1 MAERAISLPFSL
13 SSYGTIQSTQ
23 SQSKIWSDRVLSV
36 LGTMLGERV
45 MFPDFGTNIPRL
57 LYKSIDGV
65 VTEIDAEIE
74 QAFSALLPRLTYL
87 ETIIN
92 EEVENG
98 TIVVD
103 VVYSLPN
110 QETQKTSVAITAIG
124 GKNPPAQENL

>member
-23 SQSKIWSDRVLSV
+23 VQSKIWSDRVLSV
-36 LGTMLGERV
+36 IGTMFGERV
-45 MFPDFGTNIPRL
+45 MFPEFGTNIPRL
-57 LYKSIDGV
+57 LYKSVDGV
-65 VTEIDAEIE
+65 VNELGQEIE
-74 QAFSALLPRLTYL
+74 QAFASLLPKLTYI

-98 TIVVD
+98 TILVD

-110 QETQKTSVAITAIG
+110 QETQKTSIAVTAIG